1 MMLLRSAADCTT
13 SITSESMAAMHIT
26 GRLRT
31 EDDHGCCDVCR
42 TQACAFVGSGRRHH
56 CFLLRARPH
65 DRLLSA
71 AACQDRRRLL
81 HGRTGNDGVDCRS
94 KLPFCQSG
102 SARADGV
109 GRVRVSVWNPGNT
122 LVLDWRHP
130 GNAVPVCCQDS
141 DRKSTRL
148 NSSHSQIS
156 YAVFC
161 LKKKKKKFN

>member
-31 EDDHGCCDVCR
+31 KDDHGCCDVCR

-109 GRVRVSVWNPGNT
+109 AASAYQYGILATHWYWIGAIPAMLFLGIVMMPFYYISKTHSVPGY
-122 LVLDWRHP
+122 L
-130 GNAVPVCCQDS
+130 
-141 DRKSTRL
+141 RL
-148 NSSHSQIS
+148 R
-156 YAVFC
+156 
-161 LKKKKKKFN
+161 